1 MPAWIYDILL
11 ASAELER
18 TAQLQPCLPWLRP
31 HSRRRQALYM
41 MHGPRLLVE
50 LGTFC
55 TTRALCGVL
64 WQRCPFPTR
73 WLGVQA
79 AAQGRLVRVPPGF
92 GVPHLG
98 AGQEARASFNITF
111 WQRGMC

>member
-31 HSRRRQALYM
+31 H
-41 MHGPRLLVE
+41 
-50 LGTFC
+50 
-55 TTRALCGVL
+55 
-64 WQRCPFPTR
+64 
-73 WLGVQA
+73 
-79 AAQGRLVRVPPGF
+79 
-92 GVPHLG
+92 LG